1 MKIKL
6 IAIYILLFLLA
17 CSSATENTSDIGN
30 TSVSINKNDSNS
42 NSEKKVVVTKTKQND
57 SSMKSQKE
65 PVIQPPSKN
74 KSDLNNDLNNIKT
87 AQKLFPPEITQN
99 LLMKKI
105 PWPENFDFCL
115 SKSVDMNSLSGMRSF
130 SGRVL
135 DEAALCLLY
144 LEVDP
149 EMLIKLNMPPMGQ
162 PPMGQPPMG

>member
-74 KSDLNNDLNNIKT
+74 KSDLNNIKT
-87 AQKLFPPEITQN
+87 AQKLFTPEITQN

-115 SKSVDMNSLSGMRSF
+115 S
-130 SGRVL
+130 
-135 DEAALCLLY
+135 
-144 LEVDP
+144 
-149 EMLIKLNMPPMGQ
+149 
-162 PPMGQPPMG
+162 

>member
-17 CSSATENTSDIGN
+17 CSSSTENISDIGN

-99 LLMKKI
+99 LLANKALMK
-105 PWPENFDFCL
+105 
-115 SKSVDMNSLSGMRSF
+115 
-130 SGRVL
+130 
-135 DEAALCLLY
+135 Y
-144 LEVDP
+144 L
-149 EMLIKLNMPPMGQ
+149 
-162 PPMGQPPMG
+162 